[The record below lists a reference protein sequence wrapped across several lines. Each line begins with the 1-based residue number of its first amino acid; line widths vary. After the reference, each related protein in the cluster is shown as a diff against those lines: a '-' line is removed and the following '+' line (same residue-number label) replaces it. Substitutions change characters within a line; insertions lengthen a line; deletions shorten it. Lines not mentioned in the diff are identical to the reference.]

1 MSIISSDIAK
11 AIAILNR
18 GELVAI
24 PTETVYG
31 LAGNIFNESSIKKIF
46 TTKNRPEFNP
56 LIVHIPSKDYLKKV
70 VSEIPEKAQQLA
82 DAFWPGSLTLILPKH
97 KSIPDLVTGGK
108 GTVGIRIPNHPLT
121 LELLSSL
128 EFPLAAPSA
137 NPFNR
142 ISPTKPEHVAEY
154 FSNQIEMVLDGGT
167 CQKGVESTIIGF
179 ENDEPIVYRL
189 GAISLED
196 IEAVI
201 GRVTIKNKN
210 EENPDAPGMLLKHYS
225 PKTKIIVSEAI
236 KKDIERFKNEK
247 LGILSFR
254 TSHSDS
260 RIQFQS
266 ILSEKGDLEEAAAN
280 LYEALHELDKQNLS
294 LILAEKFP
302 DNGLGRTINDRLQR
316 AAS

>member
-31 LAGNIFNESSIKKIF
+31 LAGNIFNEVSVKKIF
-46 TTKNRPEFNP
+46 TTKNRPEYNP

-121 LELLSSL
+121 LELLSRL

-247 LGILSFR
+247 LGVLSFR

>member
-31 LAGNIFNESSIKKIF
+31 LAGNIFNEVSVKKIF